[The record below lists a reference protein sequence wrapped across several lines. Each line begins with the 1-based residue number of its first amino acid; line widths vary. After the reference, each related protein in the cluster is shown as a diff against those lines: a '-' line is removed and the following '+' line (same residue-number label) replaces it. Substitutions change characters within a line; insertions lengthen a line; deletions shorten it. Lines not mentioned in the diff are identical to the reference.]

1 MRNRIYLY
9 ALLLL
14 VVLKSSC
21 MYGQASSDE
30 KQIIG
35 MLKSFY
41 TEYMT
46 TLSKDD
52 VRLSVK
58 KIHSLQK
65 TYCTQK
71 LLKKLPMLSEQ
82 IDADPFLQAQDSN
95 IDYIKTLSIVKS
107 QKIFN
112 QYIVSYI
119 DIYSP
124 NKIKVII
131 YLTIVKEK
139 NGFKIDSIKW

>member
-1 MRNRIYLY
+1 MY
-9 ALLLL
+9 AQ
-14 VVLKSSC
+14 
-21 MYGQASSDE
+21 GSSDE

-71 LLKKLPMLSEQ
+71 LLKELPMLSEQ

-95 IDYIKTLSIVKS
+95 IEYIKTLSILKS